1 MKTKNKKETL
11 FTMMNTNDPN
21 TKKKEKKKKS
31 SGRVLR
37 EVKSSKMDEHC
48 VEPQTWTNQR
58 VC

>member
-1 MKTKNKKETL
+1 MKPKNKKETL

>member
-21 TKKKEKKKKS
+21 TKKKEKKEKS